1 MMNKDKVML
10 HADLT
15 RIIIGCAFDVLN
27 ELGPGFLESVYEK
40 AMVIALSDAG
50 VPVQQQAV
58 IDVFFRNK
66 LVGEFYADL
75 LIDGKVI
82 VELKA
87 VPSALKPMHE
97 AQLIN
102 YLNATGIPVGLLL
115 NFGNPKLQYRRLTR
129 SRDFPTVPKID
140 LL

>member
-1 MMNKDKVML
+1 ML
-10 HADLT
+10 HSELT
-15 RIIIGCAFDVLN
+15 RTIIGCAFDVIN

-40 AMVIALSDAG
+40 AMVIALNDAG
-50 VPVQQQAV
+50 VPVRAQAPIEV
-58 IDVFFRNK
+58 LVRNK
-66 LVGEFYADL
+66 PVGEFYADL
-75 LIDGKVI
+75 LVASKVI

-87 VPSALKPMHE
+87 VPSPLNPIHE

-129 SRDFPTVPKID
+129 RKDFQD
-140 LL
+140 